1 MWTFNVFCGFPED
14 TQQGTDQISCVCV
27 WCLHAHVCCKA
38 QLVGWKYHLC
48 FISRNIK
55 TWKTIQSIIVHL
67 TKVTNNQ
74 ENKLLETSLELQCL
88 FVVFRCRLGFGKQ
101 MTFSI
106 WCAIIVLDVGIFC
119 DLGNAIFCAFPTVR
133 IYIYMFGECG
143 RCMTLWF
150 WMYLRYLGVLEEI
163 HC

>member
-1 MWTFNVFCGFPED
+1 MWVSRGHSAGYRSD
-14 TQQGTDQISCVCV
+14 LVCVCV

-55 TWKTIQSIIVHL
+55 TWKTIQSIIGHV

-133 IYIYMFGECG
+133 IYIYVWWM
-143 RCMTLWF
+143 RTLYDF
-150 WMYLRYLGVLEEI
+150 VILNVS
-163 HC
+163 